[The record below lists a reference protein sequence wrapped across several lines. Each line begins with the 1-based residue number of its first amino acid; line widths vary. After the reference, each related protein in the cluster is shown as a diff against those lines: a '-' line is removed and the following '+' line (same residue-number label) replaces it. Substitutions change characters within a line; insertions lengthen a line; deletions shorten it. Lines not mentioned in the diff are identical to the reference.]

1 MKVSREGLD
10 RYGSAVD
17 QIAEMA
23 GEAAR
28 EAYEVIRAS
37 DLNAPV
43 ADTRNALI
51 DACNAIVEAYGN
63 GSSEVAASFY
73 DLLAEDAEADVRD
86 ADPATMNDNYFDSI
100 DSGVRYI
107 VGKLIPEREDI

>member
-28 EAYEVIRAS
+28 EAYEGIRAS
-37 DLNAPV
+37 DLNAPI

-51 DACNAIVEAYGN
+51 DACTAIVEAYGN

-73 DLLAEDAEADVRD
+73 DLLAGDAEADVRD